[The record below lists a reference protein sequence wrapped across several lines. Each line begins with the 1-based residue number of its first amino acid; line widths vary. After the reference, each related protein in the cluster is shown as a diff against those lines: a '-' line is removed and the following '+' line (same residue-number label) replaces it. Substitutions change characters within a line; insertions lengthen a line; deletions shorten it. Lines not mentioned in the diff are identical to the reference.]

1 MSKVDMWYQGV
12 IDADEKIK
20 KINKS
25 IEKSNKKIELY
36 QKLISKLKK
45 GKISIKEYT
54 KEFRKIKRM

>member
-1 MSKVDMWYQGV
+1 MSKVDMWYQG
-12 IDADEKIK
+12 ISDTDAKVKE
-20 KINKS
+20 INKS

-36 QKLISKLKK
+36 QKLMDELKK

>member
-1 MSKVDMWYQGV
+1 MSKVDMWYQG
-12 IDADEKIK
+12 ISDTDTKIK
-20 KINKS
+20 EINKS

-36 QKLISKLKK
+36 QKLMDELKK